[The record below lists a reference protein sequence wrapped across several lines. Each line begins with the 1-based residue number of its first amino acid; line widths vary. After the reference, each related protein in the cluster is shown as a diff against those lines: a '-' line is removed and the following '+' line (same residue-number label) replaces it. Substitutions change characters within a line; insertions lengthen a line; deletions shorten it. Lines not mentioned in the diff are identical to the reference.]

1 MFRVRLLLLV
11 CFIVF
16 SLFADEKSDRY
27 ERGKTLYFQKGCSNC
42 HGSRAEGTGNYPSLA
57 NRAKGFMAY
66 KLNTFRK
73 GVAETPM
80 QEMMIGFAAS
90 LSDADIDAITT
101 FLSDYVD
108 EQSEKYDP
116 AYETWGDGGS

>member
-1 MFRVRLLLLV
+1 MRPLL
-11 CFIVF
+11 FILFITF
-16 SLFADEKSDRY
+16 SLFADDVTELYDH
-27 ERGKTLYFQKGCSNC
+27 GKTLYFQKGCSNC
-42 HGSRAEGTGNYPSLA
+42 HGSKAEGTGNYPMLA

-66 KLNTFRK
+66 KLKTFRK

-80 QEMMIGFAAS
+80 QEMMIGFATP

-101 FLSDYVD
+101 FLSDFVD